1 MFATIDAVPTVGYV
15 ERTVFTS
22 DGVRLAVRDFGS
34 GANAERTVVLLHGLC
49 LTQDSWAAQIRDL
62 VQRWGN
68 SIRIVTYDHRGHG
81 SSSSAPMHTYRID
94 RLAADLADVLCALN
108 VGGAVTIAGHSMGGM
123 TALEY
128 FGRSADDR
136 PVDPSGL
143 VLIATAAGKL
153 AERGIGRLISTPATE
168 LLFDIVERAPRFVT
182 ERAIKAIAGSLSDAL
197 LAMPGLDASARA
209 ALTALPTNSLTT
221 AAGFL
226 LGVKRYDRYDSLA
239 SITAKTVVVSGGTDF
254 ATPVSHADDLAAA
267 ITGALH
273 MHIPSAGHMLLQEA
287 PQFVSAAVNRALSG
301 RRCAERRLATA
312 S

>member
-1 MFATIDAVPTVGYV
+1 MFATFDAVPTVGYL
-15 ERTVFTS
+15 ERSVITS

-34 GANAERTVVLLHGLC
+34 GAHAERTVVLLHGLC

-81 SSSSAPMHTYRID
+81 GSSSAPMHTYRIG
-94 RLAADLADVLCALN
+94 RLAADLGDVLSALN
-108 VGGAVTIAGHSMGGM
+108 VAGAVTIVGHSMGGM

-128 FGRSADDR
+128 LGRRADDR
-136 PVDPSGL
+136 PVELSGL
-143 VLIATAAGKL
+143 VLIATAAGRL

-168 LLFDIVERAPRFVT
+168 LLFDIVGRAPRFAT
-182 ERAIKAIAGSLSDAL
+182 ERAIKAIMKSLSDAL
-197 LAMPGLDASARA
+197 LAIPGLDAGART

-226 LGVKRYDRYDSLA
+226 LGLKRYDRYDTLA
-239 SITAKTVVVSGGTDF
+239 SITAKTVVVSGGRDF
-254 ATPVSHADDLAAA
+254 ATPVSHANDLTAT
-267 ITGALH
+267 ISGALH
-273 MHIPSAGHMLLQEA
+273 MHIPSAGHMLVQEA
-287 PQFVSAAVNRALSG
+287 PQSVSTAINLALSG
-301 RRCAERRLATA
+301 SRCAEDRLATA